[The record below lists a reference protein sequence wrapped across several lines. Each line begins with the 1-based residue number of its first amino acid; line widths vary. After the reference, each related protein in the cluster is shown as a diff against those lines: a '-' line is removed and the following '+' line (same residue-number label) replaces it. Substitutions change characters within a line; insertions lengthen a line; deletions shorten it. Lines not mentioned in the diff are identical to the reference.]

1 MAAGD
6 LFILRSWVLQRK
18 RWAIPANTLI
28 LLPAGLR
35 GHVEFAVLQEA
46 RDSKTLDEIFKAVG

>member
-6 LFILRSWVLQRK
+6 LFIQHSWVLQK
-18 RWAIPANTLI
+18 QLWAIPADTLI
-28 LLPAGLR
+28 LLPAVLR

-46 RDSKTLDEIFKAVG
+46 RHSETMAEIFKGLG